1 MIEADAALDTTLTVN
16 ALIAREPRTIAIFN
30 RFGMDTCCGGT
41 IPIGEAARRDGV
53 NLDALVAELR
63 LAIMTP

>member
-41 IPIGEAARRDGV
+41 IPIGEAARRDSV